1 MLITDRDWKLGFWMS
16 DKPLVQQKLAQ
27 DMADILLEIPNE
39 NKYNNNWNFYKGFWD
54 ELIIEWS
61 GIDRYR

>member
-1 MLITDRDWKLGFWMS
+1 MS

-39 NKYNNNWNFYKGFWD
+39 NKYNNNWNFYKGFWN